1 MGKVL
6 YNTSWHSTIK
16 TTPFVAVYGRDPPS
30 ILTYIPRTAK
40 VESAERVL
48 VARDQVL
55 KELKDNIKLA
65 QGRMKKL
72 YDNKHKEDEF
82 DEGEWVFLK
91 LQPYRQISVY
101 MRKNAKLSA
110 RYSGPFK
117 IIQKVNPMA
126 YKLDLP
132 QESRIHP
139 VFHISLLK
147 RKLGGDK
154 IVLSQL
160 PTMNEEARMT
170 PKPHHLLGTWQR
182 NKRTELLIQWEGL
195 QATHATWED
204 EEALKAQ
211 FPCFSLEDKGNVSMG
226 E

>member
-1 MGKVL
+1 
-6 YNTSWHSTIK
+6 
-16 TTPFVAVYGRDPPS
+16 
-30 ILTYIPRTAK
+30 
-40 VESAERVL
+40 VERAL
-48 VARDQVL
+48 VARDQML
-55 KELKDNIKLA
+55 RELKDNIKLA

-72 YDNKHKEDEF
+72 YDNKHKEEEF

-110 RYSGPFK
+110 RYFGPFK
-117 IIQKVNPMA
+117 IIQKVSPVA

-132 QESRIHP
+132 HESRIHP

-154 IVLSQL
+154 IVLPQL

-170 PKPHHLLGTWQR
+170 PKPHHLLGTRQR

-195 QATHATWED
+195 QAIDATWEN
-204 EEALKAQ
+204 EEVLRA
-211 FPCFSLEDKGNVSMG
+211 
-226 E
+226 